1 MSEGA
6 SRGGKFLL
14 ADDVSDSDEQ
24 DMDMDST
31 SEAAKEPE
39 SRDVGN
45 DDILDLT
52 AEGGNVEDG
61 EDEPPRKRTLIESD
75 LDSNQARTEVPKWS
89 NPDPYAD
96 LFLPEES
103 HRKRKD
109 VVKLIRKARIA
120 TSQPGSVGAAVAA
133 NDDFISLN
141 FDEDDGVLENSIQ
154 EYESGEEEE
163 ENEAARAASNAPSPH
178 SKPFSHRAHFHN
190 GDSWRPPGSDRPALV
205 AGALGPPPQSGK
217 RRPAF
222 HELLD
227 VSLDIVEDSAFGS
240 RKRTRDDSIKRVR
253 PPPEK
258 FESALLNANDVLR
271 SWAVKDGSTP
281 IPWGGVDHSRTVN
294 MGFW

>member
-6 SRGGKFLL
+6 SGGGKFLM

-24 DMDMDST
+24 DMEMDST
-31 SEAAKEPE
+31 SEATKEPE
-39 SRDVGN
+39 SGDVGN
-45 DDILDLT
+45 DDIIDLT
-52 AEGGNVEDG
+52 AEGGNDEDG

-75 LDSNQARTEVPKWS
+75 LDNHQAGTEAPKWS

-103 HRKRKD
+103 HKKRKD

-120 TSQPGSVGAAVAA
+120 TSQPSSVGAAVAA

-141 FDEDDGVLENSIQ
+141 FDEDDDILENSIQ
-154 EYESGEEEE
+154 EDESGEEEE
-163 ENEAARAASNAPSPH
+163 EHQAAEAASNAPSPH
-178 SKPFSHRAHFHN
+178 SKPFSHRAHFHD
-190 GDSWRPPGSDRPALV
+190 GDRWRPPGSDRPALV
-205 AGALGPPPQSGK
+205 AGTLGPPPQSGK

-227 VSLDIVEDSAFGS
+227 VSLDMVEDSALGS

-258 FESALLNANDVLR
+258 FEGALLNAKDVLR
-271 SWAVKDGSTP
+271 SWAVKDGSTH